1 MITEA
6 ELEDLAI
13 TWFQD
18 VGWSFVHGPDIAP
31 DGPAPERT
39 SYNEVVLKGRLL
51 AALKRIN
58 PQLPSEALEA
68 AAHTATTPVHTTLVR
83 NNQQFQHHL
92 IDGVPVEFVGAT
104 LVSPAITGTP
114 QRKHDHARLIDFD
127 DLTKNDYLVV
137 NQFTITGTNPG
148 SRAGGRRPDLIL
160 FVNGL
165 PLGVIELKNPADENA
180 EIWDAYTQLDTYKAQ
195 IEPLFVFNAALV
207 VSDGFHARVGSITG
221 TPEWFLP
228 WRAIKHEDDN
238 PKLEFELEKVVRG
251 FFDRELLL
259 DYLRYFVLFENA
271 DDRLIKKI
279 AGYHQFHGVREAVR
293 ATVIASADTNKP
305 SMVGEPRATYGKE
318 VEPGS
323 RKAGVFWHTQ
333 GSGKSISMVCYAG
346 KLLQQREMQNPTL
359 VVVTDRNDLDGQLFQ
374 QFSSAKDLLKQT
386 PVQADSRDELRAMLA
401 ERQSGGIIF
410 TTVQKFGLVKG
421 ETSHPVLCERTNV
434 VVISDEAH
442 RSQYGSKGRLN
453 EKTGEYVFGFS
464 KYMRDALPNASFI
477 GFTGT
482 PISGKD
488 KDTRKVFGDYVS
500 IYDIQD
506 AVNDQ
511 ATVPILYES
520 RLAKLDVNAAAIERL
535 NAEVD
540 DVVEDEESMVLRERT
555 KSKWA
560 ELAKLVGAKPR
571 LEQVAADLVKHFGTR
586 TANLPGKA
594 MIVCMSRQICVDLF
608 KELIKLKPEWAG
620 TSTNGYNAEDG
631 TLRVVMTGNAMDGAD
646 LQAHLYTKQQRKRL
660 EQRFKKPDDQLQLVI
675 VRDMWLTGFD
685 VPCCHTMYVDKPMHD
700 SNLMQ
705 AIARVNRVFKDKPGG
720 LVVDYIGIAGELKKA
735 IKEYTDSKGKGNPAE
750 QVREAYLKLLGKLGV
765 VRDLFRGFDYSAYAT
780 KPLPLLVPAVN
791 HLLANE
797 DRKKHF
803 LDEMA
808 AVNVAYTFCCNM
820 DEVEPLAKEIAFFN
834 ALKAVIIKNTL
845 VTKRLSEDQKNSLL
859 KHILDNAVVAEGV
872 TDVFALAGLDKPN
885 IGLLSEAFLEDLRHL
900 KQRNFAVELLAR
912 LLRDEIRAH
921 SRTNVVQ
928 ERTYTERLL
937 ESLRKYHNRA
947 IETAQV
953 IEEMIAMA
961 KDFKENLERHKDLGL
976 STEEVAFY
984 DALAAKPEVLRAM
997 GDQTLKQLAT
1007 ELTERMRTST
1017 TVDWQYRESV
1027 RAAMR
1032 LMIKRLLKKYKYPP
1046 DGQDDAVALVIKQA
1060 EVLAEGWGA

>member
-1 MITEA
+1 MITEDQ
-6 ELEDLAI
+6 LEQLAI

-18 VGWSFVHGPDIAP
+18 TGWSYAHGPDIAP
-31 DGPAPERT
+31 DGPAPERA
-39 SYNEVVLKGRLL
+39 SYNDVVLKERLL

-58 PQLPSEALEA
+58 PQLPQAALA
-68 AAHTATTPVHTTLVR
+68 DAAHIATTPVHTTLVR
-83 NNQQFQHHL
+83 NNQQFQRHL
-92 IDGVPVEFVGAT
+92 IDGVPVEFVSSTHG
-104 LVSPAITGTP
+104 STGTT
-114 QRKHDHARLIDFD
+114 QRKRDHVRLIDFERVEN
-127 DLTKNDYLVV
+127 NDYLVV
-137 NQFTITGTNPG
+137 NQFTIAGTKHP
-148 SRAGGRRPDLIL
+148 RRPDLIL

-180 EIWDAYTQLDTYKAQ
+180 EIWDAYTQLQTYKEQ
-195 IEPLFVFNAALV
+195 VEPLFVYNAALV
-207 VSDGFHARVGSITG
+207 VSDGFNSRVGSLTG

-228 WRAIKHEDDN
+228 WRAVKHEDDN
-238 PKLEFELEKVVRG
+238 PPFEFDLETVVRG

-259 DYLRYFVLFENA
+259 DYLRFFILFEN
-271 DDRLIKKI
+271 DGDRLIKKI

-293 ATVIASADTNKP
+293 ATVIASADTGAAN
-305 SMVGEPRATYGKE
+305 MVSEPRATWGKR

-333 GSGKSISMVCYAG
+333 GSGKSISMACYAG
-346 KLLQQREMQNPTL
+346 KLLQQREMHNPTL

-374 QFSSAKDLLKQT
+374 QFSHAKDLLKQT
-386 PVQADSRDELRAMLA
+386 PVQADSREELRAMLA

-410 TTVQKFGLVKG
+410 TTVQKFGLKPG
-421 ETSHPVLCERTNV
+421 EKEHPMLCDRTNV

-453 EKTGEYVFGFS
+453 TETGEYVFGFS

-506 AVNDQ
+506 AVNDH

-520 RLAKLDVNAAAIERL
+520 RLAKLDVNQAAIEWL
-535 NAEVD
+535 NAEVE
-540 DVVEDEESMVLRERT
+540 DVVEDEESVVLRERT

-560 ELAKLVGAKPR
+560 ELAKLVGSKPR
-571 LEQVAADLVKHFGTR
+571 LKEVAADLVKHFETR
-586 TANLPGKA
+586 TATLDGKA
-594 MIVCMSRQICVDLF
+594 MIVCMSRAICVDLF
-608 KELIKLKPEWAG
+608 NELIALRPEWAG
-620 TSTNGYNAEDG
+620 TVEHNGYTAEDG
-631 TLRVVMTGNAMDGAD
+631 ALRVIMSGNAMDDTA
-646 LQAHLYTKQQRKRL
+646 LQPHLYTKQQRKRL
-660 EQRFKKPDDQLQLVI
+660 EQRFKKADDPLKLVI

-685 VPCCHTMYVDKPMHD
+685 APSCHTMYVDKPMHD

-735 IKEYTDSKGKGNPAE
+735 IKDYTDAKGKGDPAE
-750 QVREAYLKLLGKLGV
+750 RVEEAYKALLGKLGV
-765 VRDLFRGFDYSAYAT
+765 VRDLFRGFDYSAYKT

-791 HLLANE
+791 HLVADV
-797 DRKKHF
+797 DRKKKF
-803 LDEMA
+803 LDGMA
-808 AVNVAYTFCCNM
+808 AVNVAYSFCNNL
-820 DEVEPLAKEIAFFN
+820 DEVEPLHKEIAFFN
-834 ALKAVIIKNTL
+834 ALKAVIVKHTL
-845 VTKRLSEDQKNSLL
+845 VSTRLAVDQKNSLL

-885 IGLLSEAFLEDLRHL
+885 IGLLSDAFLEEIRHL
-900 KQRNFAVELLAR
+900 PSRNFAVELLAR
-912 LLRDEIRAH
+912 LLRDEIKAH
-921 SRTNVVQ
+921 TRTNLVQ
-928 ERTYTERLL
+928 ERKFTDRLL

-961 KDFKENLERHKDLGL
+961 KEFASDLDRHAELGL
-976 STEEVAFY
+976 NNDEIAFY
-984 DALAAKPEVLRAM
+984 DALAAKPEVLLAM
-997 GDQTLKQLAT
+997 GDYTLKKLAT
-1007 ELTERMRTST
+1007 ELTEKMRAST
-1017 TVDWQYRESV
+1017 TVDWQHRESV

-1060 EVLAEGWGA
+1060 EVLAEGWTN

>member
-1 MITEA
+1 MITEDQ
-6 ELEDLAI
+6 LEQLAI
-13 TWFQD
+13 TWFQET
-18 VGWSFVHGPDIAP
+18 GWGYAHGPDIAP
-31 DGPAPERT
+31 DGPMPERT

-51 AALKRIN
+51 AALRRIN
-58 PQLPSEALEA
+58 PQLPPEALET

-83 NNQQFQHHL
+83 NNQQFQRHL
-92 IDGVPVEFVGAT
+92 IDGVPVEYSTKDKKV
-104 LVSPAITGTP
+104 
-114 QRKHDHARLIDFD
+114 HDHARLIDFD
-127 DLTKNDYLVV
+127 DLSKNDFLVV
-137 NQFTITGTNPG
+137 NQFTIAGTKQP
-148 SRAGGRRPDLIL
+148 RRPDLIL

-180 EIWDAYTQLDTYKAQ
+180 EIWDAYTQLQTYKEQ

-251 FFDRELLL
+251 FFDRALLL

-374 QFSSAKDLLKQT
+374 QFCSAKDLLKQT

-410 TTVQKFGLVKG
+410 TTVQKFGLLKG
-421 ETSHPVLCERTNV
+421 ETGHPVLCERTNV

-520 RLAKLDVNAAAIERL
+520 RLAKLDVNAAAIEKL

-560 ELAKLVGAKPR
+560 ELTKLVGAKPR
-571 LEQVAADLVKHFGTR
+571 LEQVAADLVKHFETR
-586 TANLPGKA
+586 NAAMPFPGKA

-608 KELIKLKPEWAG
+608 KELIALRPEWAG
-620 TSTNGYNAEDG
+620 TREPNKGYHAEDG
-631 TLRVVMTGNAMDGAD
+631 TLRVVMTGSAMDESD
-646 LQAHLYTKQQRKRL
+646 LQEHLYTKQQRKRL
-660 EQRFKKPDDQLQLVI
+660 EQRFKKPDDPLQLVI

-705 AIARVNRVFKDKPGG
+705 AIARVNRVFKGKPGG

-750 QVREAYLKLLGKLGV
+750 QVQEAYKKLLGKLGV

-780 KPLPLLVPAVN
+780 EPLKVLRTAGN
-791 HLLANE
+791 HIMAE
-797 DRKKHF
+797 PDRKKKF

-808 AVNVAYTFCCNM
+808 AVNVAYTFCSNM
-820 DEVEPLAKEIAFFN
+820 DEVEPLHKEIAFLN
-834 ALKAVIIKNTL
+834 AIKGAIVKFTI
-845 VTKRLSEDQKNSLL
+845 VDKRYSEDQKSNFL
-859 KHILDNAVVAEGV
+859 KRILDNAVVAEGV

-885 IGLLSEAFLEDLRHL
+885 IGLLSEEFLDDLRHM
-900 KQRNFAVELLAR
+900 KERNFAVELLAR
-912 LLRDEIRAH
+912 LLRDEIRAQ

-928 ERTYTERLL
+928 ERTYTERLM
-937 ESLRKYHNRA
+937 ESLRRYHNRA
-947 IETAQV
+947 IETTQV
-953 IEEMIAMA
+953 IEELIAMA
-961 KDFKENLERHKDLGL
+961 KEFKENLARHNALGL
-976 STEEVAFY
+976 STDEIAFY
-984 DALAAKPEVLRAM
+984 DALAAKPEVLRSM
-997 GDQTLKQLAT
+997 GDQTLKSLAV
-1007 ELTERMRTST
+1007 ELAEKMRAST
-1017 TVDWQYRESV
+1017 TVDWQHRESV
-1027 RAAMR
+1027 RASMR

-1046 DGQDDAVALVIKQA
+1046 DGQDDAIALVIKQA
-1060 EVLAEGWGA
+1060 EVLAEGWVN